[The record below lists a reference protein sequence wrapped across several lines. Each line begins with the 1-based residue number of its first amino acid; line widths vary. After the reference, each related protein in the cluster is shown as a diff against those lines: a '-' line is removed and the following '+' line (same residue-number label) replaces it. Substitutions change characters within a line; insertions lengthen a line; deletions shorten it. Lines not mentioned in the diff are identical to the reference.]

1 MAKRER
7 VARIVLTDDNG
18 EVVNSPEDA
27 RAVRFEFFKPGS
39 REEIVET
46 RVVPINEFDE
56 DTRRGLQALGLKA
69 YLAESYTARQE
80 KGQYAWALFDERLEQ
95 LRNGEWITRRSG
107 TAGPGKT
114 ILVEAVQRVAAA
126 SGKEVDMAK
135 LANVIKSEEGRKA
148 LLAQPLIKAEYEKV
162 KAERAA
168 ARAKAAAKEAK
179 GSEFD
184 LSAIGL

>member
-1 MAKRER
+1 MAQRER
-7 VARIVLTDDNG
+7 VARIVLIDNEG
-18 EVVNSPEDA
+18 EVVASPEDA
-27 RAVRFEFFKPGS
+27 AAVQWQFFKPGS
-39 REEIVET
+39 REDIAET
-46 RVVPINEFDE
+46 RVVSVSEFE
-56 DTRRGLQALGLKA
+56 PDTLRGLTALGLKA

-80 KGQYAWALFDERLEQ
+80 KGQPAWALFDGRLEQ

-107 TAGPGKT
+107 SAGPGRT

-126 SGKEVDMAK
+126 AGKEVDHNK
-135 LANVIKSEEGRKA
+135 LGQIIKSEEGRKA